1 MIRRHDERR
10 LVAAVELAMLLPL
23 LSLLFV
29 GVLDFCR
36 IFYYAQTLQNA
47 ARCGA
52 LYASGTVAPAPGT
65 TPQNAAVQA
74 ALAEAVSLD
83 PPLQAQNVTVT
94 TSGTNVTVSVAYQ
107 WQAVTPY
114 PALPSAVSLNF
125 SATFPNSP
133 VSP

>member
-1 MIRRHDERR
+1 MVFTRKPERHGA
-10 LVAAVELAMLLPL
+10 AAVEMAVLLPF
-23 LSLLFV
+23 LSLMFI

-52 LYASGTVAPAPGT
+52 LYASGTVAAPPGT
-65 TPQNAAVQA
+65 SSQDAAVQA

-83 PPLQAQNVTVT
+83 PPLRAQDVAVTA
-94 TSGTNVTVSVAYQ
+94 SGTNVTVSVTYQ

-114 PALPSAVSLNF
+114 PALPR
-125 SATFPNSP
+125 SP
-133 VSP
+133 IEPRD